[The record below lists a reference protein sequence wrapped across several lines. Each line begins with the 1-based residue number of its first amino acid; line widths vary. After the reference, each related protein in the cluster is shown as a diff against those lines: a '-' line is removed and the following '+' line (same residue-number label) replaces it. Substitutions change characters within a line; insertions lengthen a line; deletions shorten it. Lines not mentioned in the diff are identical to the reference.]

1 MTGAQPVVL
10 IEHAWFAAPP
20 DDVRQQLA
28 AFAEDAAEY
37 DAEAGFTQ
45 ITEFRRE
52 AVAEPDPA
60 GPPRYLVAWLVEAG
74 SSQSEPAGAP
84 ASETRTLAACMTIT
98 PADARG
104 TAKASFVVAPALR
117 SRGVATSLVENLL
130 AGVGGSGLSSLGQQ
144 VLALELDAAGHHPAA
159 ERLARRFDFQ
169 AVQERWQ
176 VLRLLRDPV
185 GRPELFGGSEVR
197 VEESREAAAA
207 EPSEGA
213 ERSLAMARDSRHS
226 KGTVAIVRRRY
237 DLAAAAGTSG
247 PAFVTR
253 VCVAAD
259 DQPSRL
265 AFAEWAPPASGAA
278 VDDATLDAIVEAA
291 LSDLWAAGARA
302 VLAEI
307 DPGDAAVVAG
317 FRRQLFQHDQTNL
330 TFRVP
335 ARDRSVQAVG

>member
-1 MTGAQPVVL
+1 MIDAQPVVL
-10 IEHAWFAAPP
+10 IEHAWVTVLA
-20 DDVRQQLA
+20 DDVRQKLA
-28 AFAEDAAEY
+28 AFAENAGEY

-52 AVAEPDPA
+52 VAVAADPA

-74 SSQSEPAGAP
+74 SSQREPADTP
-84 ASETRTLAACMTIT
+84 ASVTRTLAACMTIT
-98 PADARG
+98 PADVHG
-104 TAKASFVVAPALR
+104 TVKACLVVAPALR

-130 AGVGGSGLSSLGQQ
+130 ADAGESGMSSLGRQ
-144 VLALELDAAGHHPAA
+144 VLSLELEAAGPHPAA
-159 ERLARRFDFQ
+159 ERLARRFGFR
-169 AVQERWQ
+169 AVRERWQ

-185 GRPELFGGSEVR
+185 GHPELFGSPEVR
-197 VEESREAAAA
+197 VEKSGEAVTGG
-207 EPSEGA
+207 PSEVA
-213 ERSLAMARDSRHS
+213 ERSFAMARDSRHS
-226 KGTVAIVRRRY
+226 KGTAAMVRRRY
-237 DLAAAAGTSG
+237 ALAGPAGISG

-259 DQPSRL
+259 DQSSRL
-265 AFAEWAPPASGAA
+265 AFAEWVPPASGAA

-307 DPGDAAVVAG
+307 DPGDAAVVTG

-335 ARDRSVQAVG
+335 ARDGSEQVV